1 MRACTRTAA
10 TMAWAL
16 AASAPVAATAAATWA
31 AAERAAA
38 AAATDGGAGTAQRA
52 TAAALPEAFLLL
64 LRPLLPLPPPPP
76 PHQWRQRRRRRYRRR
91 RGLYNGRSRCSPHD
105 GGAPGEVVRDAHV
118 HVVHVARRVRVDANG
133 CARRRVDRPHEA
145 FSALR
150 KGAPRPS
157 VSVPHRVK
165 GLRACEPAE
174 SVALG
179 GRARS
184 QKECPCSGGREGL
197 RAPVLIGCD

>member
-1 MRACTRTAA
+1 MAGEAGSA
-10 TMAWAL
+10 TSGLLWQRREL
-16 AASAPVAATAAATWA
+16 AP
-31 AAERAAA
+31 
-38 AAATDGGAGTAQRA
+38 
-52 TAAALPEAFLLL
+52 LPPSLLL
-64 LRPLLPLPPPPP
+64 APLLAQPLARAPLPPPPLLPLPPPPP

-105 GGAPGEVVRDAHV
+105 GGAPGEVVRDAHVQHVHV

-184 QKECPCSGGREGL
+184 PEGM
-197 RAPVLIGCD
+197 PVLWRPRGVARTGAHRL